1 LLFQFYKLI
10 AASDVPTNLKLTGNP
25 SVFAEVRVRAKK
37 KSRPWP
43 GLPCYSIYK
52 FLRSLA
58 LAVEVLVVF
67 VLGIAAFFLL
77 PLSRWTALLA
87 GLVSTRLI
95 GLLDLLVV
103 PGLLSTLL
111 TVLFHIV
118 CHE

>member
-1 LLFQFYKLI
+1 V
-10 AASDVPTNLKLTGNP
+10 STNLKLTGK
-25 SVFAEVRVRAKK
+25 SIRVLAEVRVRAKK

-43 GLPCYSIYK
+43 GLPSYSINK

-77 PLSRWTALLA
+77 PLSRLTALLT

-111 TVLFHIV
+111 TVLSHIV